1 MSIPMFMSINIPTGR
16 RHTRTN
22 ILIPTSMNTP
32 TNTATHIHT
41 VVQKRSMIT
50 IIPVSTALM
59 ITTILRILQKF
70 MSITIKN

>member
-1 MSIPMFMSINIPTGR
+1 
-16 RHTRTN
+16 
-22 ILIPTSMNTP
+22 MNTP